1 MAHSSYPEEVQKF
14 IADHSEEYSRKELSE
29 ELKARF
35 NFEKSPDALNSWC
48 KARKLKSKPRSGRQC
63 PELSKYPAEM
73 HTYVREIAYGRGYKE
88 IAQMVNERFGEGTI
102 SWEQV
107 CAYLKNHKIKTG
119 RTGYFHKGHVPW
131 TKGKKIEEIIKD
143 PEKRRG
149 FYENQFRKGNEP
161 HNTLPVGS
169 IVKNC
174 DGYLLRKKQMEGGQ
188 WERWELLHRAVW
200 EEHNGPIPEGM
211 MIAFKD
217 NNTENCDINNLM
229 LISRAEHAAMNIY
242 GYRSAN
248 PDLTVA
254 GLTVVRIDQKRR
266 SILKNRKEKQC
277 TKN

>member
-1 MAHSSYPEEVQKF
+1 MAHSSYPEEVQRF
-14 IADHSEEYSRKELSE
+14 IADHSEEYSRKGLSE

-35 NFEKSPDALNSWC
+35 NFEKSHEALHSWC
-48 KARKLKSKPRSGRQC
+48 KARSFKAKPRSGRKC

-73 HTYVREIAYGRGYKE
+73 HTYIREIAYGRGYKE
-88 IAQMVNERFGEGTI
+88 IAQMVNERFGDGTI

-107 CAYLKNHKIKTG
+107 RAYLKNHKIKTG

-131 TKGKKIEEIIKD
+131 TKGKRYEEVVKD

-149 FYENQFRKGNEP
+149 FYENQFREGNEP

-174 DGYLLRKKQMEGGQ
+174 DGYLMRKKQMKGSQ
-188 WERWELLHRAVW
+188 WERWEFLHRAVW

-211 MIAFKD
+211 LIGFKD
-217 NNTENCDINNLM
+217 SNPLNCDIDNLI
-229 LISRAEHAAMNIY
+229 LISRPEHVAMNKR
-242 GYRSAN
+242 GYRSQD

-254 GLTVVRIDQKRR
+254 GLTVVRIDQRCKA
-266 SILKNRKEKQC
+266 IMKEKKQC
-277 TKN
+277 MKN

>member
-1 MAHSSYPEEVQKF
+1 MAHSSYPEEVQRF
-14 IADHSEEYSRKELSE
+14 IADHSEEYSRKDLSE

-35 NFEKSPDALNSWC
+35 NFEKSHKALHSWC
-48 KARKLKSKPRSGRQC
+48 KARKLKAKPRKGQQR
-63 PELSKYPAEM
+63 PELSKYPVEM
-73 HTYVREIAYGRGYKE
+73 HPYIREIAYGRSYKE
-88 IAQMVNERFGEGTI
+88 IAKMVNERFGDGTI

-107 CAYLKNHKIKTG
+107 RAYLKNHKIKTG
-119 RTGYFHKGHVPW
+119 RTGCFVKGNVPW

-149 FYENQFRKGNEP
+149 FYKNQFRKGNEP

-188 WERWELLHRAVW
+188 WDRWELLHRAVW
-200 EEHNGPIPEGM
+200 EEHNGPIPDGM

-217 NNTENCDINNLM
+217 SNPLNCDIDNLI
-229 LISRAEHAAMNIY
+229 LISRAEHVAMNKR
-242 GYRSAN
+242 GYRSQD

-254 GLTVVRIDQKRR
+254 GLTVVRIDQRCKA
-266 SILKNRKEKQC
+266 IMKEKKQC
-277 TKN
+277 MKN

>member
-1 MAHSSYPEEVQKF
+1 MAHSSYPEEVQRF

-35 NFEKSPDALNSWC
+35 NFEKSPEALNSWC

-73 HTYVREIAYGRGYKE
+73 HRYIREIAYGRGYKE
-88 IAQMVNERFGEGTI
+88 IAQMVNERFGDGTI
-102 SWEQV
+102 NSKQV
-107 CAYLKNHKIKTG
+107 NSYLKNHKIKTG

-131 TKGKKIEEIIKD
+131 TKGKRLEEIIKD

-169 IVKNC
+169 IVKNV

-188 WERWELLHRAVW
+188 WDRWELLHRAVW

-217 NNTENCDINNLM
+217 SNPLNCDIDNLI
-229 LISRAEHAAMNIY
+229 LISRAEHAAMNLR
-242 GYRSAN
+242 GYRSQD

-254 GLTVVRIDQKRR
+254 GLTVVRIDQRCKA
-266 SILKNRKEKQC
+266 IMKEKKQC
-277 TKN
+277 MKN